1 MPIQTKP
8 VELVST
14 EDTPFQA
21 PEVMTNND
29 AYKERLKQLPE
40 VKNLTIPIDMIRKA
54 ITNK

>member
-8 VELVST
+8 VTPKLVST

-29 AYKERLKQLPE
+29 AYKERLKL
-40 VKNLTIPIDMIRKA
+40 KSKT
-54 ITNK
+54 